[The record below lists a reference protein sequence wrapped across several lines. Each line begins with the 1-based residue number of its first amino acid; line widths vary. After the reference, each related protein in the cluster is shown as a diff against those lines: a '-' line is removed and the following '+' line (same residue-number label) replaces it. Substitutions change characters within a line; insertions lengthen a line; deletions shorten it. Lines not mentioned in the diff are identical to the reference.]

1 MGVMSNGTA
10 EKDNFSRYFMAK
22 LKVISKRAPAI
33 ARKSWFPKF
42 QAPVLVSKP
51 DANDLLSSSSDD
63 SEGHVG
69 DECSKPVLVS
79 KQDANDFFS
88 SFSNDSGG
96 LIGNECSTHFT
107 SQIVAATAMMSHVGS
122 GSMQK
127 QLMKS
132 LASVASEKSGLA
144 SSPTR
149 APRKKRKEPSH
160 AREAT
165 DISTILFK
173 YPMERETP
181 QWVTITEADRKAVA
195 DPTAFLSTSVVDF
208 QLLHNVS
215 KCPLVLQHTF
225 DALFFREVSDEQI
238 TLVKMS
244 HSYLSAD
251 KKANGNDKC

>member
-1 MGVMSNGTA
+1 MSNGTA
-10 EKDNFSRYFMAK
+10 EKDDFSRYFMAK
-22 LKVISKRAPAI
+22 LKVISKSARAI

-51 DANDLLSSSSDD
+51 DASDFVSSSSDN

-79 KQDANDFFS
+79 KQDASDFVS
-88 SFSNDSGG
+88 SSSNDSGG
-96 LIGNECSTHFT
+96 PIGDACSTHFT
-107 SQIVAATAMMSHVGS
+107 SPIVAATAMISHVGPE
-122 GSMQK
+122 SMKK

-132 LASVASEKSGLA
+132 FASVASKKSRLV

-149 APRKKRKEPSH
+149 SPRKKRKEPSH

-165 DISTILFK
+165 DVTILFK
-173 YPMERETP
+173 YPLERETP

-251 KKANGNDKC
+251 KKANDNDKC